1 MLRWNKWS
9 LRNKILAIFLII
21 LLGLMGLIFFYFT
34 YMHRNFY
41 LQELRRTLEHEAK
54 LILAGEEVNP
64 AVQDVGDGDRRM
76 EELGEMISTRITIIR
91 KDGIVL
97 ADSSSE
103 PEEMDNHAGRPEIA
117 AVLEGEERGYSS
129 RYSDTVKKEMYYL
142 ALPVMQEGAITG
154 VIRLSRS
161 LEDINQVIARDI
173 KNYLVFIVVV
183 LGVVSLLTWRFT
195 TSLVNPLADMTAMA
209 RKIARGNYGER
220 IETSDYGNEIG
231 VMARMFNFMA
241 EKLEEN
247 VREINEE
254 KNRVQAIL
262 NSMVDGVI
270 AVKADKE
277 IIMVNPAARELLNLP
292 GNVAGRDF
300 LEVVRHY
307 HLNKSLELILEEKRS
322 AAEEININSPEK
334 LILRCHFAP
343 IIDEEER
350 VKGGVIVF
358 TDITE
363 LRRLERMRSDFVSN
377 VSHELRSPLTSIIG
391 YVDTLLEGEVEDRET
406 RHHFLQVIKEEADRL
421 SLLIRDLLNLSRLE
435 NEKLELKQG
444 DLKETVEK
452 TFRLL
457 SEGAEEKS
465 ISLRAEIANDLPP
478 VRIVPEQME
487 QVMINLVDN
496 GIKYTPEGGEV
507 VVRTA
512 VEEDRVR
519 VEVEDNGIGI
529 PEEEQE
535 RIFERFYRV
544 DKARSRALGGTGIGL
559 AIVKHIIQGHGSEI
573 EVESEPGEGTIFRF
587 YLRQA

>member
-64 AVQDVGDGDRRM
+64 AVQDVGDGEGRM

-142 ALPVMQEGAITG
+142 ALPVIREGTITG

-173 KNYLVFIVVV
+173 QNYMIFIVLV
-183 LGVVSLLTWRFT
+183 LALISLLTWRFT
-195 TSLVNPLADMTAMA
+195 TSLIRPLSEMTAMA
-209 RKIARGNYGER
+209 RKIARGNYDER
-220 IETSDYGNEIG
+220 INTANSGNEIG

-241 EKLEEN
+241 EKLEKN
-247 VREINEE
+247 IREINEE

-270 AVKADKE
+270 AVNASKK
-277 IIMVNPAARELLNLP
+277 IILVNPAAREMLNISA
-292 GNVAGRDF
+292 GSAGRDF
-300 LEVVRHY
+300 LDVVRHY
-307 HLNKSLELILEEKRS
+307 HLNRSLNQALKEKRS
-322 AAEEININSPEK
+322 TAEELSINSPEK

-343 IIDEEER
+343 IMGNGGEIR
-350 VKGGVIVF
+350 GGVVVF

-363 LRRLERMRSDFVSN
+363 LRKLERMRSDFVSN

-391 YVDTLLEGEVEDRET
+391 YVDTLLEGGVKEKDT
-406 RHHFLQVIKEEADRL
+406 RNHFLEVIKEEADRL
-421 SLLIRDLLNLSRLE
+421 SLLIRDLLDLSRLE
-435 NEKLELKQG
+435 REKPEMKTGSLSK
-444 DLKETVEK
+444 VIEK
-452 TFRLL
+452 TIRMLGDKAEKKKINL
-457 SEGAEEKS
+457 ISEIKE
-465 ISLRAEIANDLPP
+465 DLAP
-478 VRIVPEQME
+478 VQMIPEQME
-487 QVMINLVDN
+487 QVLINLVDN
-496 GIKYTPEGGEV
+496 GIKYTPAGGRV
-507 VVRTA
+507 IVRTFSRRN
-512 VEEDRVR
+512 RVF

-529 PEEEQE
+529 PEEDRE

-544 DKARSRALGGTGIGL
+544 DKARS
-559 AIVKHIIQGHGSEI
+559 
-573 EVESEPGEGTIFRF
+573 
-587 YLRQA
+587 